1 MLPDATS
8 WPFLSLLCS
17 WGCWAPKA
25 ALPRLPSEL
34 GQWEVLEGTGRAG
47 GKEKTGYQSLCLK
60 QCLCSSCI
68 SSVAPAP
75 GSRMLLLVMPP
86 PPLSLWPWGGDSSPT
101 ASLWDASII
110 LSLASQWFHHL
121 YNQLPIL
128 KSLCLKDLELFLFY
142 YHSVCCWCWI
152 FSFCILWS
160 RAHRSWMCLQ
170 FSGGM
175 LHYPYIIK
183 VILSWSWILIVVLL
197 NFYQQSKV
205 SSSLAI

>member
-34 GQWEVLEGTGRAG
+34 GQWEALEGTGRAG

-60 QCLCSSCI
+60 KCLCSSYI
-68 SSVAPAP
+68 SSVAPAS
-75 GSRMLLLVMPP
+75 GSRMLVLVMPP
-86 PPLSLWPWGGDSSPT
+86 PPLSLWPWGGGSSPI

-110 LSLASQWFHHL
+110 LSLESQWFHHL

-142 YHSVCCWCWI
+142 YHSVCCWWKLL
-152 FSFCILWS
+152 ILYS
-160 RAHRSWMCLQ
+160 VKQSSQIMD
-170 FSGGM
+170 
-175 LHYPYIIK
+175 
-183 VILSWSWILIVVLL
+183 VLIV
-197 NFYQQSKV
+197 FRRDA
-205 SSSLAI
+205 SLSVHRQGHLELVMDFNCCAS